1 MPNPIGVNTWTWV
14 SPFTTDKA
22 PALFSKIKQ
31 MGFNIVELPVEDP
44 SHVEAGAIKR
54 LLDEN
59 GLTATVCGAFGPSRD
74 LASDDPANIRNSLGY
89 LRELVQFAQ
98 GVGATVVAGPMY
110 SAVGKARQVPP
121 DVRKAEFDMA
131 VGGLKQA
138 ASVAADH
145 GVTLA
150 IEPLNR
156 FETDMVNTAAQA
168 RAMVDA
174 VDHPNVGIHLDTF
187 HMNIEEENVYDAI
200 LLAGKELKHVHASE
214 SHRGTP
220 GKGLAAW
227 DDLARGLKE
236 VGYTGPVVIETFT
249 PEVKEI
255 ARAAAI
261 WRPLAPSQDSLASE
275 GMGFLRRLLAK

>member
-22 PALFSKIKQ
+22 AGLFTKIRE
-31 MGFNIVELPVEDP
+31 MGFDIVELPVEDP
-44 SHVEAGAIKR
+44 SHVDAAPIKALLQENR
-54 LLDEN
+54 L
-59 GLTATVCGAFGPSRD
+59 GATVCGAFGPNRD
-74 LASDDPANIRNSLGY
+74 LASDDPANIQNSLDY
-89 LRELVQFAQ
+89 LGKLIAFAQ

-121 DVRKAEFDMA
+121 DVRKAEFDRA
-131 VGGLKQA
+131 VAGIKKA
-138 ASVAADH
+138 AVIAADH
-145 GVTLA
+145 DITLA
-150 IEPLNR
+150 VEPLNR
-156 FETDMVNTAAQA
+156 FETDMINTSAQV
-168 RAMVDA
+168 RALVDA
-174 VDHPNVGIHLDTF
+174 VGHPNVGVHLDTF

-200 LLAGKELKHVHASE
+200 LLAGKDLKHVHASE

-227 DDLARGLKE
+227 DDLARGLKA

-261 WRPLAPSQDSLASE
+261 WRPLAESQDLLASD
-275 GMGFLRRLLAK
+275 GLAFLRGLLV